1 MKGIL
6 LASLLFAQSASLAEE
21 TWITCRQIVDIAL
34 RVACY
39 DDYVDTRLP
48 MKSSDSAE
56 TSEPPELAESTTTP
70 DAESLFGANDAEAKR
85 IVEMSLAI
93 EQIDNIIMTVT
104 DVQESATRRL
114 TVTLESGQVWQQLDD
129 KRLHIKTGET
139 VTIRKASLGS
149 FLMEKNSG
157 SRAIRVKRIN

>member
-1 MKGIL
+1 
-6 LASLLFAQSASLAEE
+6 
-21 TWITCRQIVDIAL
+21 
-34 RVACY
+34 
-39 DDYVDTRLP
+39 
-48 MKSSDSAE
+48 
-56 TSEPPELAESTTTP
+56 
-70 DAESLFGANDAEAKR
+70 
-85 IVEMSLAI
+85 MSLAI

-114 TVTLESGQVWQQLDD
+114 IVTLENGQVWQQLDD